1 MNKYETDL
9 TVHIFKYILYTLQL
23 AIVGN
28 YEAGGGGEECSTGDQ
43 LAVDCTLMNQD
54 SCPFEPLL
62 SVDSA
67 ILEWVTVLCIFRSSC
82 GQF

>member
-43 LAVDCTLMNQD
+43 LAVDCH
-54 SCPFEPLL
+54 
-62 SVDSA
+62 
-67 ILEWVTVLCIFRSSC
+67 
-82 GQF
+82 